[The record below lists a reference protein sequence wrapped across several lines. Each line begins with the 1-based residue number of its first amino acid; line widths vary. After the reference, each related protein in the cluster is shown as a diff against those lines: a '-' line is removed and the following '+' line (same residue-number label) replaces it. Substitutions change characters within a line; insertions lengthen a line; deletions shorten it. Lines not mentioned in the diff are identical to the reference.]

1 MTNVDLHYQYVC
13 CFGCTFQVSC
23 KAEAEQHEL
32 KHLLNVNTL
41 VYYRFDLVPETYLAF
56 YTRAKYLL
64 EQRLQDL
71 SHASEPSQLVTATP
85 PSVLFI
91 FTHQ

>member
-1 MTNVDLHYQYVC
+1 MANLDLHFQYVC

-32 KHLLNVNTL
+32 KHLQNLKNL
-41 VYYRFDLVPETYLAF
+41 VYYRLDLVPETYLTF
-56 YTRAKYLL
+56 YTTAKYLL
-64 EQRLQDL
+64 EQRLVDL
-71 SHASEPSQLVTATP
+71 SHASEPSQPVNTTP

-91 FTHQ
+91 PTYQ